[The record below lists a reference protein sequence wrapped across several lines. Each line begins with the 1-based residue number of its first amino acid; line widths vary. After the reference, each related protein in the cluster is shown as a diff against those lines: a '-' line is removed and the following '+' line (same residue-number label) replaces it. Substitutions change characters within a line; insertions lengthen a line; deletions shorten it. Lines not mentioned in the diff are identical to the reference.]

1 MPAEPL
7 EPGTH
12 SRIAVAAASEGMRA
26 EGAFVAQAWVRP
38 LDGGAV
44 KLARRFGETE
54 DDALDALREAI
65 ETHIRTVEKPSAPLG
80 EPVPTP
86 ASAADQTI
94 INAREG
100 MRRFAA
106 LIYRSHRYVAPDS
119 DAAADQVLSGSDVV
133 PVTVVDG
140 FVSAIVDHLA
150 AWVDK
155 TGGREEEPAMWL
167 SLYSDYTLFRPVLE
181 SLAAAVWVLGPTDG
195 RERVKN
201 ATRLLATELS
211 QGKKYAD
218 RVRRS
223 GQPDEEAEKV
233 NLGLDR
239 ILSEVCTKMGFDKK
253 KMSLPVEPSTL
264 PDKASRFIPGSDK
277 RFYRLWAICSAHAHA
292 QLFTVMRHGAR
303 SSGSG
308 PHGDWT
314 YVEADSEAFAELV
327 RFTADGLNVLSKLLN
342 ERGHSLDAE
351 TGPRPGG
358 GPR

>member
-1 MPAEPL
+1 
-7 EPGTH
+7 
-12 SRIAVAAASEGMRA
+12 MRA
-26 EGAFVAQAWVRP
+26 AGAFVAQAWVRP
-38 LDGGAV
+38 LDGSEV

-54 DDALDALREAI
+54 DEALNALREAI
-65 ETHIRTVEKPSAPLG
+65 ETHIRTVSKPSAPLG
-80 EPVPTP
+80 EPVFTP
-86 ASAADQTI
+86 ASEADHAI
-94 INAREG
+94 LNAREG
-100 MRRFAA
+100 MKAFAA
-106 LIYRSHRYVAPDS
+106 LIYRSHRYVAPGS
-119 DAAADQVLSGSDVV
+119 DAANDRALSGSDVV

-140 FVSAIVDHLA
+140 FVSAIVDHLQ

-201 ATRLLATELS
+201 ATKLLATELS

-233 NLGLDR
+233 NRGLER
-239 ILSEVCTKMGFDKK
+239 IVREVCIKMGFDEKQ
-253 KMSLPVEPSTL
+253 MTRPVEPSTL
-264 PDKASRFIPGSDK
+264 PDKASRFIPNSDK
-277 RFYRLWAICSAHAHA
+277 KFYRLWAICSAHAHA

-303 SSGSG
+303 TAGTG

-314 YVEADSEAFAELV
+314 YVEADSEAFAEVV
-327 RFTADGLNVLSKLLN
+327 RFTADGLNVLSSLLN
-342 ERGHSLDAE
+342 KRGHSLDAE
-351 TGPRPGG
+351 AGPRPGG
-358 GPR
+358 GAE